1 MCWQPKF
8 NRDLGAC
15 PRIEA
20 VERESDFE
28 SFFSPIRGEYWVY
41 STKTGGKRG
50 QNRFSAVGSLFS
62 DRLLAL
68 LLLVF
73 AITACSRQPQ
83 LHEHQYL
90 TFGTIVTVTIA
101 GSTDDLAEQAFNILE
116 EDFTLLHENWHAWK
130 PGSLGRVNTLLP
142 YGKPFSTGPEMV
154 SMITKAQKISRDSE
168 YLFNPALG
176 KLIALWGFHQDQPEK
191 QIGTTTTQIQALL
204 KTNPTLDDIQIN
216 GIDLQCSNPAV
227 QLDFG
232 GFAKGY
238 ALNLA
243 AERLLELGLSNFVI
257 NAGGDLVAYG
267 KHPQR
272 PWKIGVRDPREA
284 RVLATIEAQDGE
296 GIFSSGDYERY
307 YLEADKRRHHI
318 IDPRNGMPSEGAR
331 AVTVIHQ
338 DAALADAAATALM
351 IASDT
356 EWRRIA
362 KKLGVT
368 QVLRVNDS
376 GEIVTTKQMAARIS
390 IESNHPKN

>member
-8 NRDLGAC
+8 NRNL
-15 PRIEA
+15 
-20 VERESDFE
+20 
-28 SFFSPIRGEYWVY
+28 
-41 STKTGGKRG
+41 T
-50 QNRFSAVGSLFS
+50 
-62 DRLLAL
+62 L
-68 LLLVF
+68 LLLLAF
-73 AITACSRQPQ
+73 AITACSRQQQ
-83 LHEHQYL
+83 LHQHQYL

-101 GSTDDLAEQAFNILE
+101 GSSDELTQQAFKILE

-130 PGSLGRVNTLLP
+130 PGSLGRVNSLLP
-142 YGKPFSTGPEMV
+142 YGKPFATGPEMI

-191 QIGTTTTQIQALL
+191 QAETTTARIQALL
-204 KTNPTLDDIQIN
+204 KANPTLDDIQIN
-216 GIDLQCSNPAV
+216 GIVLQCSNPAV

-243 AERLLELGLSNFVI
+243 AERLLELGLENFII

-272 PWKIGVRDPREA
+272 PWKIGVRDPRKDS
-284 RVLATIEAQDGE
+284 VLATIETRNGE

-307 YLEADKRRHHI
+307 YLEANKRRHHI

-351 IASDT
+351 IASDA

-362 KKLGVT
+362 KKLGIT

-376 GEIVTTKQMAARIS
+376 GEIVTTREMAARIS
-390 IESNHPKN
+390 IESTHSEN